1 MTPGTG
7 VRIQRIERRSWILA
21 GVLLAASLFF
31 LSREVTAGVALG
43 AGLAMLNFKGL
54 RTLVTSLV
62 ESGRRRPPRWILVLS
77 LLKYS
82 LTGVAIFLGIKY
94 DFANVLALLA
104 GVSVI
109 FLSICWEG
117 VSAHRRMKEGADHAV
132 EF

>member
-7 VRIQRIERRSWILA
+7 VSIRRIERRGWILA

-54 RTLVTSLV
+54 RSLVASLV
-62 ESGRRRPPRWILVLS
+62 ESGLQHPPRWILVLS
-77 LLKYS
+77 LLKYV

-94 DFANVLALLA
+94 ALTDVLALLA

-109 FLSICWEG
+109 FLAICWEG
-117 VSAHRRMKEGADHAV
+117 VSSHRRMKEGADHAV

>member
-1 MTPGTG
+1 VTALGEVSIG
-7 VRIQRIERRSWILA
+7 RVERKGWILA
-21 GVLLAASLFF
+21 GVLLAASLLFQ
-31 LSREVTAGVALG
+31 SRGITFGVALG

-54 RTLVTSLV
+54 RNFVFSMV
-62 ESGRRRPPRWILVLS
+62 DSGRTRLPRWLLTLY
-77 LLKYS
+77 LLKYV
-82 LTGVAIFLGIKY
+82 LTGVAIFLAIKY

-117 VSAHRRMKEGADHAV
+117 VSSHRRMKEGADHAV